1 MNPDWIGG
9 FNNVLTYKNIAFNF
23 LIDVKKGGDVY
34 SLDQQYGH
42 TTGIY
47 ESTVSNNHLGVPQ
60 REPVA
65 NGGGIL
71 LEGVK
76 ADGTPNNVVAS
87 ITGTD
92 GYYFYNSMPQ
102 QEYVYDASYVKLR
115 EVGISYKFPKKLL
128 KSTFINNMVFA
139 LNGSNLWIISKNLPY
154 ADPEAGM
161 SSGNLQGF
169 QTGVL
174 PTTKEYS
181 FTLKVQF

>member
-1 MNPDWIGG
+1 M
-9 FNNVLTYKNIAFNF
+9 TYKNIAFNF

-34 SLDQQYGH
+34 SLDQQFGH
-42 TTGIY
+42 ATGIY
-47 ESTVSNNHLGVPQ
+47 ESTVSKNHNGVPQ
-60 REPVA
+60 REPVSQ
-65 NGGGIL
+65 GGGVL
-71 LEGVK
+71 LDGVK
-76 ADGTPNNVVAS
+76 QDGSRNDVVAS
-87 ITGTD
+87 VTGTD

-115 EVGISYKFPKKLL
+115 EVGLSYRLPKRFLEN
-128 KSTFINNMVFA
+128 TFISNMVFA
-139 LNGSNLWIISKNLPY
+139 INGSNLWIIHKNLPY
-154 ADPEAGM
+154 ADPEAGA